1 MNEIP
6 ITSLRPGTVL
16 TVSSTGFPLI
26 RHWGVVGYGR
36 DSQGYPR
43 VWHSQKSDTLR
54 CTDFEVFSAG
64 QQCSVE
70 GVLDSWQ
77 ANRAISR
84 LQSKEGL
91 PWHLTQANCE
101 MVVRWAVEDTPRSQQ
116 LEVGALAVLATVV
129 GIAVFSSNS

>member
-1 MNEIP
+1 MNEVP

-16 TVSSTGFPLI
+16 TVPSTRFPLVQ
-26 RHWGVVGYGR
+26 HWGVIGYGR
-36 DSQGYPR
+36 DSKGYPR

-54 CTDFEVFSAG
+54 CTDFEFFCSG
-64 QQCSVE
+64 QHCTIDR
-70 GVLDSWQ
+70 VLDRQQ
-77 ANRAISR
+77 ARRAISR

-101 MVVRWAVEDTPRSQQ
+101 MVVRWAVEEQPRSKQ

-129 GIAVFSSNS
+129 GIAIFSSES

>member
-6 ITSLRPGTVL
+6 ITNLRPGTVL
-16 TVSSTGFPLI
+16 TVQSARFPLI
-26 RHWGVVGYGR
+26 QHWGVVGYGR

-54 CTDFEVFSAG
+54 CTDFEYFSSG
-64 QQCSVE
+64 QQCNIE
-70 GVLDSWQ
+70 RVLDRQQ
-77 ANRAISR
+77 ASRAISR

-101 MVVRWAVEDTPRSQQ
+101 MVVRWAVEDNPVSKQ
-116 LEVGALAVLATVV
+116 LGVGVLAT
-129 GIAVFSSNS
+129 IAVVAVVAIAASGD